1 MLKTNK
7 HDSARG
13 NAAKMAR
20 LVAEGVE
27 SIADIEVGLRTVKW
41 ATPQDV
47 LWDQLA
53 RGKSFSPGGDEN
65 ERE

>member
-1 MLKTNK
+1 
-7 HDSARG
+7 
-13 NAAKMAR
+13 MAR